1 MARYSPK
8 YASARKKKDK
18 KTKPTWLLL
27 VLLVIVIIVVGVLFF
42 VDPGK
47 NEEYDHRNSVS
58 STHENEAVITTESSS
73 DVQNETYPTTPTV
86 ISLDT
91 TLVMNAA
98 YTTLTSADFG
108 SIDFARYCLYDVN
121 GDNVDELIIVAGTCE
136 ADAQL
141 LIYEYS
147 DGMFASVGVCGGS
160 HVSICGKTTGA
171 GITIH
176 NGHMGYETI
185 KDVNIVNGEMLV
197 TVLAEDR
204 EAMEGYT
211 EFDYCT
217 TLEYF
222 SFGDYSVFGVANID
236 SVIESY
242 PEQPQETANTGYNII
257 PIDIPIIG
265 SSLPDELEHG
275 RLTDVRYQQTHNMKF
290 WGTDAM
296 FSPTFTGHE
305 VFYYSHNYHYSIVG
319 RDDTI
324 VACVQ
329 GAITTTNLRNTY
341 QLLTN
346 VSDLYALVDYEP
358 KVEFYSDNRVY
369 LVWDTENAIVAISV
383 IMFGDDWKSS
393 IPEAY
398 CIYQK

>member
-1 MARYSPK
+1 MGKYSPK
-8 YASARKKKDK
+8 YASTRKKKVK
-18 KTKPTWLLL
+18 KNKPSFLFL
-27 VLLVIVIIVVGVLFF
+27 VLLVIVIIVISVLFF
-42 VDPGK
+42 VDRGN
-47 NEEYDHRNSVS
+47 NEEYDNQSTVS
-58 STHENEAVITTESSS
+58 STHEIEAVMTTESSS
-73 DVQNETYPTTPTV
+73 EVQNEILPTTPTV
-86 ISLDT
+86 ISVDS

-98 YTTLTSADFG
+98 YTTLTSAEFG
-108 SIDFARYCLYDVN
+108 STDFARYCLYDVN
-121 GDNVDELIIVAGTCE
+121 GDSVDELIIVAGTCE

-141 LIYEYS
+141 LLYEYS

-171 GITIH
+171 GITVH

-185 KDVNIVNGEMLV
+185 KDVNIVKGEMLV
-197 TVLAEDR
+197 TILAEDR

-211 EFDYCT
+211 EFDYCIP
-217 TLEYF
+217 LEYY
-222 SFGDYSVFGVANID
+222 SLDDYSVLGVANND
-236 SVIESY
+236 TVIESY
-242 PEQPQETANTGYNII
+242 PELPQETTHTGYNII
-257 PIDIPIIG
+257 SIDIPIIG

-296 FSPTFTGHE
+296 FSPIFTGYE
-305 VFYYSHNYHYSIVG
+305 VFYYSPNYHYSIVG
-319 RDDTI
+319 RDDII

-346 VSDLYALVDYEP
+346 VSDLFGLIDYEP
-358 KVEFYSDNRVY
+358 RVEFYSDSRAY

-383 IMFGDDWKSS
+383 IMLGDDWKSS
-393 IPEAY
+393 TPEAY